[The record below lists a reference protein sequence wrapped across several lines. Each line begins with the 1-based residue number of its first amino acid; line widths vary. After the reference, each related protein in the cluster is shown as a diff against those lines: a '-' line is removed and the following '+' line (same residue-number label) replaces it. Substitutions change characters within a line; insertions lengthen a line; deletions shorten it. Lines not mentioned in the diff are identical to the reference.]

1 QTRYVPATGVPP
13 SGSSTAADRSCPN
26 STQNSVG
33 KSAPSAGPGRRVTTP
48 ARPHSIIIFVD
59 MKKTKSQ
66 IRRLIREYV
75 NSVDSK
81 AEVILYGS
89 RARGDERADSD
100 WDILILT
107 DYPVDLATEEKFRD
121 KLYDL
126 ELEIDEPLS
135 VFIYSK
141 NEWKRRQRIT
151 PFYRNVNKEGIA
163 L

>member
-1 QTRYVPATGVPP
+1 
-13 SGSSTAADRSCPN
+13 
-26 STQNSVG
+26 
-33 KSAPSAGPGRRVTTP
+33 
-48 ARPHSIIIFVD
+48 

-151 PFYRNVNKEGIA
+151 PFYKNVNKEGIA

>member
-1 QTRYVPATGVPP
+1 
-13 SGSSTAADRSCPN
+13 
-26 STQNSVG
+26 
-33 KSAPSAGPGRRVTTP
+33 
-48 ARPHSIIIFVD
+48 

-66 IRRLIREYV
+66 IKRFIREYV

-141 NEWKRRQRIT
+141 NEWKRRQKIT

>member
-1 QTRYVPATGVPP
+1 
-13 SGSSTAADRSCPN
+13 
-26 STQNSVG
+26 
-33 KSAPSAGPGRRVTTP
+33 
-48 ARPHSIIIFVD
+48 
-59 MKKTKSQ
+59 MEKTKSQ

-151 PFYRNVNKEGIA
+151 PFYKNVNKEGIA